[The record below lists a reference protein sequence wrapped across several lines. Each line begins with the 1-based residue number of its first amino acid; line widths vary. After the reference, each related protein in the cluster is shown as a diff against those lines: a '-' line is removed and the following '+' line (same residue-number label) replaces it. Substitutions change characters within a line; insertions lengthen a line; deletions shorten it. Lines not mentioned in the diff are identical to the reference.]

1 MSEQGVQDGTEHPP
15 LRDPCVEDQRG
26 RCVVIYLRKFRI
38 QLQRELFCPMV
49 LRLVISFEGTLAMLG
64 IFLTTHSA
72 VLIEDVPF
80 NEEDIQNPPYI
91 IYDLYNQVGYSCFIA
106 AGIYMLVMQGSFV
119 NVLELILAAVA
130 VLFFSTFL
138 PIVLLS
144 VPNNVCTVFNAV
156 TMLCCHVLMP

>member
-15 LRDPCVEDQRG
+15 LRNPCVEDQRG

-64 IFLTTHSA
+64 IFFTTHSA

-80 NEEDIQNPPYI
+80 NEEDMHSEN
-91 IYDLYNQVGYSCFIA
+91 VTHTRWRHAHGFGYSCFITV
-106 AGIYMLVMQGSFV
+106 GIYMLV
-119 NVLELILAAVA
+119 AA
-130 VLFFSTFL
+130 LFL
-138 PIVLLS
+138 PDQTEQAQGVHGALIPPAGLGMLLLQHS
-144 VPNNVCTVFNAV
+144 KTLSGEEEWLF
-156 TMLCCHVLMP
+156 T